1 MRRRA
6 AMLVAVL
13 CLTLPLVA
21 QEPELEVTIQFS
33 GEKAETV
40 SSFSWGVTSTSRQLV
55 ITKPVTELSGTL
67 FLACTAGKH
76 LPGVVITVAKKKG
89 KGNAQEYY
97 QVRMTDL
104 LVSSFQQSGGDGEL
118 KDTISLSFAN
128 AEYTLIP

>member
-55 ITKPVTELSGTL
+55 IT
-67 FLACTAGKH
+67 
-76 LPGVVITVAKKKG
+76 VAKKKG

-97 QVRMTDL
+97 QVRLTDL